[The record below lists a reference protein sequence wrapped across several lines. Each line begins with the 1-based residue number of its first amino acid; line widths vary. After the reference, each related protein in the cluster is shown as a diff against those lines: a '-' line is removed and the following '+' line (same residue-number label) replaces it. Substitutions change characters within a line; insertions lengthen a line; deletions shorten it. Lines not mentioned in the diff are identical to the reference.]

1 MTRILAAT
9 ALWVLS
15 LVWTG
20 CATTHDGSGG
30 TVWVGSGL
38 PAGMVEAALEQA
50 ASAEASRAA
59 AHVWAVAGGVHE
71 VGASLAFTFWVER
84 GALTW
89 VAYEVSGRGGAT
101 GRPVDAEAALDSLR
115 TIFDGYA
122 KRRTGEVR
130 LVLRRQESSW
140 AMDYES
146 RRPARRPPEAKRLP
160 VRWEGTPALATEA
173 STEALGRLLRAVSVP
188 AGGAARVE
196 VEARLEDGR
205 IEGWEL
211 RGFQVTQ
218 PGVGGGPRAAS
229 ESVRNE
235 AGKVL
240 RPFMEGVGPRAV
252 RVQWVLVHREGEARA
267 GGWVEG
273 ARVVRASPPAGLDA
287 DAVAEYRALHED
299 ILRRWRE
306 GVHEGFAWLAQQGVE
321 ELALWY
327 VGGVLAKGTGF
338 LAVRGGGIVLKAL
351 RQGKEAAAGWL
362 RTMLT
367 RLSGGEKR
375 AFERLWAK
383 VQLEGEKALSA
394 GERQE
399 LRALMARIES
409 LASAPLTTDEKNV
422 LRGQARQL
430 YKSQNR
436 HLISV
441 MDSRPEDWPV
451 HHRRPLQYAH
461 LFPAEDINAVNNL
474 AMVEV
479 SVHRR
484 ISILWDRFR
493 QARPQATADEV
504 LKAAGIIDGRFQPW
518 YRQAVQAPPSA
529 KAVEGAEKAA
539 LEALK
544 KLFPGIE

>member
-1 MTRILAAT
+1 MMRILAAT

-38 PAGMVEAALEQA
+38 PAGMDEAALEQA
-50 ASAEASRAA
+50 ASAEAARAA

-89 VAYEVSGRGGAT
+89 GAYEVSGRGGAA

-146 RRPARRPPEAKRLP
+146 NRPARRPPEAKRLP
-160 VRWEGTPALATEA
+160 VRWEGTPALATES

-240 RPFMEGVGPRAV
+240 LPFMEGVGPRAV
-252 RVQWVLVHREGEARA
+252 RVEWVLVHREGEARA

-273 ARVVRASPPAGLDA
+273 ARVVRASPPDGLDA
-287 DAVAEYRALHED
+287 GAVAEYRALHED

-306 GVHEGFAWLAQQGVE
+306 GVHEGFAWLAQRGVE

-327 VGGVLAKGTGF
+327 VGGVLAKGAGF

-351 RQGKEAAAGWL
+351 SQGKEAAGWL

-399 LRALMARIES
+399 LRALMARIEQ
-409 LASAPLTTDEKNV
+409 LAKTPLKSTEKDPI
-422 LRGQARQL
+422 REQARKL
-430 YKSQNR
+430 YKELNP
-436 HLISV
+436 HLAQA
-441 MDSRPEDWPV
+441 MTTNAEKWPV

-461 LFPAEDINAVNNL
+461 LFPDENINSSVNLEGSPTANGGRGPQGYRC
-474 AMVEV
+474 
-479 SVHRR
+479 HR
-484 ISILWDRFR
+484 
-493 QARPQATADEV
+493 
-504 LKAAGIIDGRFQPW
+504 
-518 YRQAVQAPPSA
+518 
-529 KAVEGAEKAA
+529 
-539 LEALK
+539 
-544 KLFPGIE
+544 